1 MSVSRDESFPNRERE
16 RERDESGE
24 SLRDLQMIGK
34 ITVSE
39 KLDFPKKIESSEN

>member
-1 MSVSRDESFPNRERE
+1 MSVSRDESY
-16 RERDESGE
+16 ERDESGE